1 MTSISAIPP
10 STGVT
15 PTLPVRA
22 AAAQASDA
30 GAQILQALQS
40 LDDLIPPG
48 TTATAEVL
56 ATRPAGQNFQFLL
69 QLQLAQGGSVLLTT
83 QSPTNNLPVGSQ
95 LLVST
100 LGSTQLAVLLQ
111 SLDGGEAPPPPLQQL
126 DLRQLPVGTTLQ
138 LRVLSSLLQQ
148 TPGAAPNYEVLAK
161 ALTSSLEGRQ
171 LKLESPRPVPVGSL
185 LTVVIKDSQEVAV
198 LPLAQRLDQLDID
211 RQLQSQGQRQLSM
224 NGLLQWLQEALPEQE
239 LPPTVGAALK
249 ALLANL
255 EDSETLTTP
264 QGWAR
269 ALARSGLQLEQQ
281 LLDRTGPDIGED
293 FKANLLRLV
302 DRLLASA
309 PGDPLRN
316 PQVLAQTA
324 QQNLPDALRRALG
337 GAASVS
343 RQPSALDFPLGE
355 RDGRGLAATNAELDE
370 LLQLATGVIARLQ
383 THQLASLAQTQVL
396 PDGYYLSTWQTEIPW
411 RDGERLGA
419 VQVRFQEERPPP
431 DARGEARDSLWK
443 VELAFDLAP
452 LGPLQVKAQLA
463 SGRLSSEFWAEK
475 GATAVL
481 IDTELPHLRER
492 LLAAGFVVGDLSS
505 RQGRPARNPRTALEQ
520 RWIDDTA

>member
-1 MTSISAIPP
+1 MNSISAIPP
-10 STGVT
+10 SVGVT
-15 PTLPVRA
+15 PALPVRA

-48 TTATAEVL
+48 STATAEVL

-111 SLDGGEAPPPPLQQL
+111 SLEGGAPPPPLQQL

-138 LRVLSSLLQQ
+138 LRVLSNLLQQ
-148 TPGAAPNYEVLAK
+148 SPGTAPTYEVIAK
-161 ALTSSLEGRQ
+161 ALSSNLEGRQ
-171 LKLESPRPVPVGSL
+171 LKLESARPVPVGSL
-185 LTVVIKDSQEVAV
+185 LTVVIKDSQEVTV
-198 LPLAQRLDQLDID
+198 LPMAQRLDQLDID
-211 RQLQSQGQRQLSM
+211 RQLQGQGQRQLSM
-224 NGLLQWLQEALPEQE
+224 NALLQWLEDVPEAD
-239 LPPTVGAALK
+239 LPPSVGAALK
-249 ALLANL
+249 SLLANL
-255 EDSETLTTP
+255 EHTEALTTA
-264 QGWAR
+264 QGWTR

-281 LLDRTGPDIGED
+281 LLDRSGPDLQED

-302 DRLLASA
+302 DRLLASV
-309 PGDPLRN
+309 PGDALRN
-316 PQVLAQTA
+316 PQVAVQTA

-337 GAASVS
+337 DAATAN
-343 RQPSALDFPLGE
+343 RQPTALDFPLGE
-355 RDGRGLAATNAELDE
+355 RDGRGLSAANAELDE

-431 DARGEARDSLWK
+431 DSRGEARDSLWK

-452 LGPLQVKAQLA
+452 LGPLQVRAQLA

-475 GATAVL
+475 GATATL
-481 IDTELPHLRER
+481 IDTELPHLRDR

-505 RQGRPARNPRTALEQ
+505 RQGRPARNPRTSLEQ

>member
-15 PTLPVRA
+15 STLPVRA

-148 TPGAAPNYEVLAK
+148 TPGAAPSYEVLAK

-281 LLDRTGPDIGED
+281 LLDRSGPDIGED

-481 IDTELPHLRER
+481 IDTELPHLREQ

>member
-48 TTATAEVL
+48 TTASAEVL

-111 SLDGGEAPPPPLQQL
+111 SLDGEAPPPPLQHL

-148 TPGAAPNYEVLAK
+148 TPGAAPSYEVLAK

-198 LPLAQRLDQLDID
+198 MPLAQRLDQLDID

-224 NGLLQWLQEALPEQE
+224 NGLLQWLQDALPEQE
-239 LPPTVGAALK
+239 LPPAVGAALK

-255 EDSETLTTP
+255 EDTETLATP

-281 LLDRTGPDIGED
+281 LLDRTGPDVGED

-302 DRLLASA
+302 DRLLASV

-337 GAASVS
+337 GAATTS
-343 RQPSALDFPLGE
+343 RQPSDLDFPLGE

>member
-1 MTSISAIPP
+1 MNSISAIPP
-10 STGVT
+10 SVGVT
-15 PTLPVRA
+15 PALPVRA

-40 LDDLIPPG
+40 LEDLIPPG
-48 TTATAEVL
+48 STATAEVL

-111 SLDGGEAPPPPLQQL
+111 SLEGDAPPPPLQQL

-138 LRVLSSLLQQ
+138 LRVLSNLLQQ
-148 TPGAAPNYEVLAK
+148 QPGTAPTYEVIAK
-161 ALTSSLEGRQ
+161 ALSSNLEGRQ
-171 LKLESPRPVPVGSL
+171 LKLESARPVPVGSL
-185 LTVVIKDSQEVAV
+185 LTVVIKDSQEVTV
-198 LPLAQRLDQLDID
+198 LPMAQRLDQLDID
-211 RQLQSQGQRQLSM
+211 RQLQGQGQRQLSM
-224 NGLLQWLQEALPEQE
+224 NALLQWLEDVPEAD
-239 LPPTVGAALK
+239 LPPSVGAALK
-249 ALLANL
+249 SLLANL
-255 EDSETLTTP
+255 EHTEALTTA
-264 QGWAR
+264 QGWTR

-281 LLDRTGPDIGED
+281 LLDRSGPDLQED

-302 DRLLASA
+302 DRLLASV
-309 PGDPLRN
+309 PGDALRN
-316 PQVLAQTA
+316 PQVAVQTA

-337 GAASVS
+337 DAATAN
-343 RQPSALDFPLGE
+343 RQPTALDFPLGE
-355 RDGRGLAATNAELDE
+355 RDGRGLSAANAELDE

-431 DARGEARDSLWK
+431 DSRGEARDSLWK

-452 LGPLQVKAQLA
+452 LGPLQVRAQLA

-475 GATAVL
+475 GATATL
-481 IDTELPHLRER
+481 IDTELPHLRDR

-505 RQGRPARNPRTALEQ
+505 RQGRPARNPRTSLEQ

>member
-1 MTSISAIPP
+1 MTSISAIQP
-10 STGVT
+10 SVGVT
-15 PTLPVRA
+15 PALPVRA

-48 TTATAEVL
+48 STATAEVL
-56 ATRPAGQNFQFLL
+56 ATRPAGQSFQFLL
-69 QLQLAQGGSVLLTT
+69 QLQLAEGGSVLLTT

-111 SLDGGEAPPPPLQQL
+111 SLEGDAPPPPLQQL

-148 TPGAAPNYEVLAK
+148 PPGATPTYEVIAK
-161 ALTSSLEGRQ
+161 ALSSSLEGRQ

-185 LTVVIKDSQEVAV
+185 LTVVIKDSQEVMV
-198 LPLAQRLDQLDID
+198 LPMAQRLDQLDID
-211 RQLQSQGQRQLSM
+211 RQLQGQGQRQLSM
-224 NGLLQWLQEALPEQE
+224 NALLQWLEDVPEAE
-239 LPPTVGAALK
+239 LPPSVGAALK
-249 ALLANL
+249 SLLANL
-255 EDSETLTTP
+255 ETTEALGTP

-281 LLDRTGPDIGED
+281 LLDRGGPDLQED

-302 DRLLASA
+302 DRLLASV
-309 PGDPLRN
+309 PGEALRN
-316 PQVLAQTA
+316 PQVAIQTA

-337 GAASVS
+337 DAATAS
-343 RQPSALDFPLGE
+343 RQPTALDFPLGE
-355 RDGRGLAATNAELDE
+355 RDGRGLSAANAELDE

-431 DARGEARDSLWK
+431 DSHGEARDSLWK

-452 LGPLQVKAQLA
+452 LGPLQVRAQLA

-475 GATAVL
+475 GATATL
-481 IDTELPHLRER
+481 IDTELPHLRDR

-505 RQGRPARNPRTALEQ
+505 RQGRPARHPRTTLEQ

>member
-1 MTSISAIPP
+1 MNSISAIPP
-10 STGVT
+10 SVGVT
-15 PTLPVRA
+15 PALPVRA

-48 TTATAEVL
+48 STATAEVL

-69 QLQLAQGGSVLLTT
+69 QLQLAQGSSVLLTT

-111 SLDGGEAPPPPLQQL
+111 SLEGDAPPPPLQQL

-138 LRVLSSLLQQ
+138 LRVLSNLLQQ
-148 TPGAAPNYEVLAK
+148 SPGTAPTYEVIAK
-161 ALTSSLEGRQ
+161 ALSSNLEGRQ
-171 LKLESPRPVPVGSL
+171 LKLESARPVPVGSL
-185 LTVVIKDSQEVAV
+185 LTVVIKDSQEVTV
-198 LPLAQRLDQLDID
+198 LPMAQRLDQLDID
-211 RQLQSQGQRQLSM
+211 RQLQGQGQRQLSM
-224 NGLLQWLQEALPEQE
+224 NALLQWLEDVPEAD
-239 LPPTVGAALK
+239 LPPSVGAALK
-249 ALLANL
+249 SLLANL
-255 EDSETLTTP
+255 EHTEALTTA
-264 QGWAR
+264 QGWTR

-281 LLDRTGPDIGED
+281 LLDRSGPDLQED

-302 DRLLASA
+302 DRLLASV
-309 PGDPLRN
+309 PGDALRN
-316 PQVLAQTA
+316 PQVAVQTA

-337 GAASVS
+337 DAATAN
-343 RQPSALDFPLGE
+343 RQPTALDFPLGE
-355 RDGRGLAATNAELDE
+355 RDGRGLSAANAELDE

-383 THQLASLAQTQVL
+383 THQLASLAQTQIL

-431 DARGEARDSLWK
+431 DSRGEARDSLWK

-452 LGPLQVKAQLA
+452 LGPLQVRAQLA

-475 GATAVL
+475 GATATL
-481 IDTELPHLRER
+481 IDTELPHLRDR

-505 RQGRPARNPRTALEQ
+505 RQGRPARNPRTSLEQ

>member
-1 MTSISAIPP
+1 MNSISAIPP
-10 STGVT
+10 SVGVT
-15 PTLPVRA
+15 PALPVRA

-48 TTATAEVL
+48 STATAEVL

-111 SLDGGEAPPPPLQQL
+111 SLEGDAPPPPLQQL

-138 LRVLSSLLQQ
+138 LRVLSNLLQQ
-148 TPGAAPNYEVLAK
+148 SPGTAPTYEVIAK
-161 ALTSSLEGRQ
+161 ALSSNLEGRQ
-171 LKLESPRPVPVGSL
+171 LKLESARPVPVGSL
-185 LTVVIKDSQEVAV
+185 LTVVIKDSQEVTV
-198 LPLAQRLDQLDID
+198 LPMAQRLDQLDID
-211 RQLQSQGQRQLSM
+211 RQLQGQGQRQLSM
-224 NGLLQWLQEALPEQE
+224 NALLQWLEDVPEAD
-239 LPPTVGAALK
+239 LPPSVGAALK
-249 ALLANL
+249 SLLANL
-255 EDSETLTTP
+255 EHTEALTTA
-264 QGWAR
+264 QGWTR

-281 LLDRTGPDIGED
+281 LLDRSGPDLQED

-302 DRLLASA
+302 DRLLANV
-309 PGDPLRN
+309 PGDALRN
-316 PQVLAQTA
+316 PQVAVQTA

-337 GAASVS
+337 DAATAN
-343 RQPSALDFPLGE
+343 RQPTALDFPLGE
-355 RDGRGLAATNAELDE
+355 RDGRGLSAANAELDE

-431 DARGEARDSLWK
+431 DSRGEARDSLWK

-452 LGPLQVKAQLA
+452 LGPLQVRAQLA

-475 GATAVL
+475 NATATL
-481 IDTELPHLRER
+481 IDTELPHLRDR

-505 RQGRPARNPRTALEQ
+505 RQGRPARNPRTSLEQ

>member
-10 STGVT
+10 SIGVT

-22 AAAQASDA
+22 AAAQASDT

-111 SLDGGEAPPPPLQQL
+111 SLDGEAPPPPLQQL

-148 TPGAAPNYEVLAK
+148 NGGTPSYEVLAK

-198 LPLAQRLDQLDID
+198 MPLAQRLDQLDID

-224 NGLLQWLQEALPEQE
+224 NGLLQWLQDALPEQD
-239 LPPTVGAALK
+239 LPPAVGTALK

-255 EDSETLTTP
+255 EETETFTTP

-281 LLDRTGPDIGED
+281 LLDRSGPDVGED

-302 DRLLASA
+302 DRLLANV

-316 PQVLAQTA
+316 PQVLAQTV

-337 GAASVS
+337 DTSPSS

-355 RDGRGLAATNAELDE
+355 RDGRGLAATNAELEE

-431 DARGEARDSLWK
+431 DNRGEARDSLWK

-475 GATAVL
+475 GATATL

-505 RQGRPARNPRTALEQ
+505 RQGRPARNPRTTLEQ

>member
-1 MTSISAIPP
+1 MTSISAIQP
-10 STGVT
+10 SPGVT

-22 AAAQASDA
+22 AASAADT

-56 ATRPAGQNFQFLL
+56 ATRTAGQSFQFLL

-83 QSPTNNLPVGSQ
+83 QSPTNSLPVGSQ
-95 LLVST
+95 LLVSI

-111 SLDGGEAPPPPLQQL
+111 SLDGEAAPPPLQQL

-138 LRVLSSLLQQ
+138 LRVVSNQLQQ
-148 TPGAAPNYEVLAK
+148 GGTAPSYEVIAK

-171 LKLESPRPVPVGSL
+171 LQLESLRPVPVGSL
-185 LTVVIKDSQEVAV
+185 LTVVIKDSQEVTV
-198 LPLAQRLDQLDID
+198 LPMAQRLDQLDID
-211 RQLQSQGQRQLSM
+211 RQLQGQGQRQLSM
-224 NGLLQWLQEALPEQE
+224 NALLQWLQDALPEQE
-239 LPPTVGAALK
+239 LPPAVSTALK
-249 ALLANL
+249 ALLGNL
-255 EDSETLTTP
+255 ADSEALTTP
-264 QGWAR
+264 EGWTR

-281 LLDRTGPDIGED
+281 LLERNAPNLQED

-302 DRLLASA
+302 DRLLASLPEDA
-309 PGDPLRN
+309 LRN
-316 PQVLAQTA
+316 PQVAAQAA

-337 GAASVS
+337 GAANPG
-343 RQPSALDFPLGE
+343 RQPTALDFPLGE
-355 RDGRGLAATNAELDE
+355 RDGRGLSATNAELDE

-431 DARGEARDSLWK
+431 DSQGEARDSLWK

-452 LGPLQVKAQLA
+452 LGPLQVRAKLA

-475 GATAVL
+475 GATALL

-505 RQGRPARNPRTALEQ
+505 RQGRPARHPRTSLEQ

>member
-1 MTSISAIPP
+1 MNSISAIPP
-10 STGVT
+10 SVGVT
-15 PTLPVRA
+15 PALPVRA

-48 TTATAEVL
+48 STATAEVL

-111 SLDGGEAPPPPLQQL
+111 SLEGDAPPPPLQQL

-138 LRVLSSLLQQ
+138 LRVLSNLLQQ
-148 TPGAAPNYEVLAK
+148 SPGTAPTYEVIAK
-161 ALTSSLEGRQ
+161 ALSSNLEGRQ
-171 LKLESPRPVPVGSL
+171 LKLESARPVPVGSL
-185 LTVVIKDSQEVAV
+185 LTVVIKDSQEVTV
-198 LPLAQRLDQLDID
+198 LPMAQRLDQLDID
-211 RQLQSQGQRQLSM
+211 RQLQGQGQRQLSM
-224 NGLLQWLQEALPEQE
+224 NALLQWLEDVPEAD
-239 LPPTVGAALK
+239 LPPSVGAALK
-249 ALLANL
+249 SLLANL
-255 EDSETLTTP
+255 EHTEALTTA
-264 QGWAR
+264 QGWTR

-281 LLDRTGPDIGED
+281 LLDRSGPDLQED

-302 DRLLASA
+302 DRLLASV
-309 PGDPLRN
+309 PGDALRN
-316 PQVLAQTA
+316 PQVAVQTA

-337 GAASVS
+337 DAATAN
-343 RQPSALDFPLGE
+343 RQPTALDFPLGE
-355 RDGRGLAATNAELDE
+355 RDGRGLSAANAELDE

-431 DARGEARDSLWK
+431 DSRGEARDSLWK

-452 LGPLQVKAQLA
+452 LGPLQVRAQLA

-475 GATAVL
+475 GATATL
-481 IDTELPHLRER
+481 IDTELPHLRDR

-505 RQGRPARNPRTALEQ
+505 RQGRPARNPRTSLEQ

>member
-1 MTSISAIPP
+1 MNSISAIPP
-10 STGVT
+10 SVGVT
-15 PTLPVRA
+15 PALPVRA

-48 TTATAEVL
+48 STATAEVL

-111 SLDGGEAPPPPLQQL
+111 SLEGDAPPPPLQQL

-138 LRVLSSLLQQ
+138 LRVLSNLLQQ
-148 TPGAAPNYEVLAK
+148 SPGTAPTYEVIAK
-161 ALTSSLEGRQ
+161 ALSSNLEGRQ
-171 LKLESPRPVPVGSL
+171 LKLESARPVPVGSL
-185 LTVVIKDSQEVAV
+185 LTVVIKDSQEVTV
-198 LPLAQRLDQLDID
+198 LPMAQRLDQLDID
-211 RQLQSQGQRQLSM
+211 RQLQGQGQRQLSM
-224 NGLLQWLQEALPEQE
+224 SALLQWLEDVPEAD
-239 LPPTVGAALK
+239 LPPSVGAALK
-249 ALLANL
+249 SLLANL
-255 EDSETLTTP
+255 EHTEALTTA
-264 QGWAR
+264 QGWTR

-281 LLDRTGPDIGED
+281 LLDRSGPDLQED

-302 DRLLASA
+302 DRLLASV
-309 PGDPLRN
+309 PGDALRN
-316 PQVLAQTA
+316 PQVAVQTA

-337 GAASVS
+337 DAATAN
-343 RQPSALDFPLGE
+343 RQPTALDFPLGE
-355 RDGRGLAATNAELDE
+355 RDGRGLSAANAELDE

-431 DARGEARDSLWK
+431 DSRGEARDSLWK

-452 LGPLQVKAQLA
+452 LGPLQVRAQLA

-475 GATAVL
+475 GATATL
-481 IDTELPHLRER
+481 IDTELPHLRDR

-505 RQGRPARNPRTALEQ
+505 RQGRPARNPRTSLEQ

>member
-1 MTSISAIPP
+1 MPSIPAISLSP
-10 STGVT
+10 GVT

-40 LDDLIPPG
+40 LDDLIPAG

-100 LGSTQLAVLLQ
+100 LNSTQLAVLLQ
-111 SLDGGEAPPPPLQQL
+111 SLDGVEAPPPPLQQL

-148 TPGAAPNYEVLAK
+148 TNGTPSYEVIAK
-161 ALTSSLEGRQ
+161 ALTSSLEGKQ

-185 LTVVIKDSQEVAV
+185 LTVVIKDSQEVTV

-211 RQLQSQGQRQLSM
+211 HQLQSQGQRQLSM
-224 NGLLQWLQEALPEQE
+224 NGLLQWLQDALPEQE
-239 LPPTVGAALK
+239 LPPSVGSALK

-255 EDSETLTTP
+255 EDTEALTTP
-264 QGWAR
+264 QGWTR

-281 LLDRTGPDIGED
+281 LLDRSGSDIQED

-302 DRLLASA
+302 DRLLANV

-337 GAASVS
+337 GVASAN
-343 RQPSALDFPLGE
+343 RQPTALDFPLGE
-355 RDGRGLAATNAELDE
+355 RDGRGLSATNAELDE

-431 DARGEARDSLWK
+431 DTRGETRDSLWK

-452 LGPLQVKAQLA
+452 LGPLQVRAQLA

-505 RQGRPARNPRTALEQ
+505 RQGRPARNPRTSLEQ

>member
-1 MTSISAIPP
+1 MTPISAIPP
-10 STGVT
+10 SVGVT
-15 PTLPVRA
+15 PALPVRA

-48 TTATAEVL
+48 STATAEVL

-111 SLDGGEAPPPPLQQL
+111 SLEGDAPPPPLQQL

-148 TPGAAPNYEVLAK
+148 QPGAAPTYEVIAK
-161 ALTSSLEGRQ
+161 ALSSNLEGRQ
-171 LKLESPRPVPVGSL
+171 LKLESARPVPVGSL
-185 LTVVIKDSQEVAV
+185 LTVVIKDRQEVTV
-198 LPLAQRLDQLDID
+198 LPMAQRLDQLDID
-211 RQLQSQGQRQLSM
+211 RQLQGQGQRQLSM
-224 NGLLQWLQEALPEQE
+224 SALLQWLEDVPEAE
-239 LPPTVGAALK
+239 LPPSVGAALK

-255 EDSETLTTP
+255 EHTEALTTA
-264 QGWAR
+264 QGWTR

-281 LLDRTGPDIGED
+281 LLERGGPDLQED

-302 DRLLASA
+302 DRLLASV
-309 PGDPLRN
+309 PGDALRN
-316 PQVLAQTA
+316 PQVAAQAA

-337 GAASVS
+337 GAATAS
-343 RQPSALDFPLGE
+343 RQPTALDFPLGE
-355 RDGRGLAATNAELDE
+355 RDGRGLSAANAELDE

-431 DARGEARDSLWK
+431 DTRGEARDSLWK

-452 LGPLQVKAQLA
+452 LGPLQVRAQLA

-475 GATAVL
+475 GATATL
-481 IDTELPHLRER
+481 IDTELPHLRDR

-505 RQGRPARNPRTALEQ
+505 RQGRPARHPRTSLEQ

>member
-1 MTSISAIPP
+1 MNSISAIPP
-10 STGVT
+10 SVGVT
-15 PTLPVRA
+15 PALPVRA

-48 TTATAEVL
+48 STATAEVL

-111 SLDGGEAPPPPLQQL
+111 SLEGDAPPPPLQQL

-138 LRVLSSLLQQ
+138 LRVLSNLLQQ
-148 TPGAAPNYEVLAK
+148 SPGTAPTYEVIAK
-161 ALTSSLEGRQ
+161 ALSSNLEGRQ
-171 LKLESPRPVPVGSL
+171 LKLESARPVPVGSL
-185 LTVVIKDSQEVAV
+185 LTVVIKDSQEVTV
-198 LPLAQRLDQLDID
+198 LPMAQRLDQLDID
-211 RQLQSQGQRQLSM
+211 RQLQGQGQRQLSM
-224 NGLLQWLQEALPEQE
+224 NALLQWLEDVPEAD
-239 LPPTVGAALK
+239 LPPSVGAALK
-249 ALLANL
+249 SLLANL
-255 EDSETLTTP
+255 EHTEALTTA
-264 QGWAR
+264 QGWTR

-281 LLDRTGPDIGED
+281 LLDRSGPDLQED

-302 DRLLASA
+302 DRLLASV
-309 PGDPLRN
+309 PGDALRN
-316 PQVLAQTA
+316 PQVAVQTA

-337 GAASVS
+337 DAATAN
-343 RQPSALDFPLGE
+343 RQPTALDFPLGE
-355 RDGRGLAATNAELDE
+355 RDGRGLSAANAELDE

-431 DARGEARDSLWK
+431 DSRGEARDSLWK

-452 LGPLQVKAQLA
+452 LGPLQVRAHFA

-475 GATAVL
+475 GATATL
-481 IDTELPHLRER
+481 IDTELPHLRDR

-505 RQGRPARNPRTALEQ
+505 RQGRPARNPRTSLEQ

>member
-1 MTSISAIPP
+1 MNSISAIPP
-10 STGVT
+10 SVGVT
-15 PTLPVRA
+15 PALPVRA

-48 TTATAEVL
+48 STATAEVL

-111 SLDGGEAPPPPLQQL
+111 SLEGDAPPPPLQQL

-138 LRVLSSLLQQ
+138 LRVLSNLLQQ
-148 TPGAAPNYEVLAK
+148 SSGTAPTYEVIAK
-161 ALTSSLEGRQ
+161 ALSSNLEGRQ
-171 LKLESPRPVPVGSL
+171 LKLESARPVPVGSL
-185 LTVVIKDSQEVAV
+185 LTVVIKDSQEVTV
-198 LPLAQRLDQLDID
+198 LPMAQRLDQLDID
-211 RQLQSQGQRQLSM
+211 RQLQGQGQRQLSM
-224 NGLLQWLQEALPEQE
+224 NALLQWLEDVPEAD
-239 LPPTVGAALK
+239 LPPSVGAALK
-249 ALLANL
+249 SLLANL
-255 EDSETLTTP
+255 EHTEALTTA
-264 QGWAR
+264 QGWTR

-281 LLDRTGPDIGED
+281 LLDRSGPDLQED

-302 DRLLASA
+302 DRLLASV
-309 PGDPLRN
+309 PGDALRN
-316 PQVLAQTA
+316 PQVAVQTA

-337 GAASVS
+337 DAATAN
-343 RQPSALDFPLGE
+343 RQPTALDFPLGE
-355 RDGRGLAATNAELDE
+355 RDGRGLSAANAELDE

-431 DARGEARDSLWK
+431 DSRGEARDSLWK

-452 LGPLQVKAQLA
+452 LGPLQVRAQLA

-475 GATAVL
+475 GATATL
-481 IDTELPHLRER
+481 IDTELPHLRDR

-505 RQGRPARNPRTALEQ
+505 RQGRPARNPRTSLEQ

>member
-10 STGVT
+10 SVGVT
-15 PTLPVRA
+15 PALPIRA
-22 AAAQASDA
+22 AVAQTSDA

-48 TTATAEVL
+48 STATAEVL
-56 ATRPAGQNFQFLL
+56 ATRPAGQSFQFLL
-69 QLQLAQGGSVLLTT
+69 QLQLAQGGSVLLTA
-83 QSPTNNLPVGSQ
+83 QSPTNNLPVGGQ

-111 SLDGGEAPPPPLQQL
+111 SLEGDAPPPPLQQL

-148 TPGAAPNYEVLAK
+148 PPGATPTYEVIAK

-171 LKLESPRPVPVGSL
+171 LKLESSRPVPVGSL
-185 LTVVIKDSQEVAV
+185 LTVVIKDSQEVTV
-198 LPLAQRLDQLDID
+198 LPMAQRLDQLDID
-211 RQLQSQGQRQLSM
+211 RQLQGQGQRQLSM
-224 NGLLQWLQEALPEQE
+224 NALLQWLEDAPEAD
-239 LPPTVGAALK
+239 LPPSVTAALK
-249 ALLANL
+249 SLLANL
-255 EDSETLTTP
+255 APTEAFTTP
-264 QGWAR
+264 QGWTR
-269 ALARSGLQLEQQ
+269 ALARSGLQLEQR
-281 LLDRTGPDIGED
+281 LLDRSGPDLQED

-302 DRLLASA
+302 ERLLASV
-309 PGDPLRN
+309 PGDALRN
-316 PQVLAQTA
+316 PQLATQTA

-337 GAASVS
+337 DAATAS
-343 RQPSALDFPLGE
+343 RQPTALDFPLGE
-355 RDGRGLAATNAELDE
+355 RDGRGVSAANAELDE

-431 DARGEARDSLWK
+431 DAHGDAHDSLWK

-452 LGPLQVKAQLA
+452 LGPLQVRAQLA

-475 GATAVL
+475 GATAML

-505 RQGRPARNPRTALEQ
+505 RQGRPARHPRTSLEQ

>member
-10 STGVT
+10 SAGVT
-15 PTLPVRA
+15 PALPVRA

-40 LDDLIPPG
+40 LNDLIPPG
-48 TTATAEVL
+48 STATAEVL
-56 ATRPAGQNFQFLL
+56 ATRPAGQSFQFLL
-69 QLQLAQGGSVLLTT
+69 QVQLAQGGSVLLTT

-111 SLDGGEAPPPPLQQL
+111 SLEGDAPPPPLQQL

-148 TPGAAPNYEVLAK
+148 PPGATPTYEVIAK
-161 ALTSSLEGRQ
+161 ALSSSLEGRQ

-185 LTVVIKDSQEVAV
+185 LTVVIKDSQEVSV
-198 LPLAQRLDQLDID
+198 LPMAQRLDQLDID

-224 NGLLQWLQEALPEQE
+224 NALLQWLEDAPEAE
-239 LPPTVGAALK
+239 LPPSVSSALK

-255 EDSETLTTP
+255 EDTEALTTV
-264 QGWAR
+264 QGWTR

-281 LLDRTGPDIGED
+281 LLDRGGPELQED

-302 DRLLASA
+302 DRLLASV
-309 PGDPLRN
+309 PGDALRN
-316 PQVLAQTA
+316 PQVAAQAA
-324 QQNLPDALRRALG
+324 QQNLPEALRRALG
-337 GAASVS
+337 GAATAN
-343 RQPSALDFPLGE
+343 RQPTALDFPLGE
-355 RDGRGLAATNAELDE
+355 RDGRGLSAANAELDE

-431 DARGEARDSLWK
+431 DTGGEARDSLWK

-452 LGPLQVKAQLA
+452 LGPLQVRAQLA

-475 GATAVL
+475 GATATL

-505 RQGRPARNPRTALEQ
+505 RQGRPARHPRTSLEQ

>member
-1 MTSISAIPP
+1 MNSISAIPP
-10 STGVT
+10 SVGVT
-15 PTLPVRA
+15 PALPVRA

-48 TTATAEVL
+48 STATAEVL

-111 SLDGGEAPPPPLQQL
+111 SLEGDAPPPPLQQL

-138 LRVLSSLLQQ
+138 LRVLSNLLQQ
-148 TPGAAPNYEVLAK
+148 SPGTAPTYEVIAK
-161 ALTSSLEGRQ
+161 ALSSNLEGRQ
-171 LKLESPRPVPVGSL
+171 LKLESARPVPVGSL
-185 LTVVIKDSQEVAV
+185 LTVVIKDSQEVTV
-198 LPLAQRLDQLDID
+198 LPMAQRLDQLDID
-211 RQLQSQGQRQLSM
+211 RQLQGQGQRQLSM
-224 NGLLQWLQEALPEQE
+224 NALLQWLEDVPEAD
-239 LPPTVGAALK
+239 LPPSVGAALK
-249 ALLANL
+249 SLLANL
-255 EDSETLTTP
+255 EHTEALTTA
-264 QGWAR
+264 QGWTR

-281 LLDRTGPDIGED
+281 LLDRSGPDLQED

-302 DRLLASA
+302 DRLLASV
-309 PGDPLRN
+309 PGDALRN
-316 PQVLAQTA
+316 PQVAVQTA

-337 GAASVS
+337 DAATAN
-343 RQPSALDFPLGE
+343 RQPTALDFPLGE
-355 RDGRGLAATNAELDE
+355 RDGRGLSAANAELEE

-431 DARGEARDSLWK
+431 DSRGEARDSLWK

-452 LGPLQVKAQLA
+452 LGPLQVRAQLA

-475 GATAVL
+475 GATATL
-481 IDTELPHLRER
+481 IDTELPHLRDR

-505 RQGRPARNPRTALEQ
+505 RQGRPARNPRTSLEQ

>member
-1 MTSISAIPP
+1 MNSISAIPP
-10 STGVT
+10 SIGVT
-15 PTLPVRA
+15 PALPVRA

-48 TTATAEVL
+48 STATAEVL

-111 SLDGGEAPPPPLQQL
+111 SLEGDAPPPPLQQL

-138 LRVLSSLLQQ
+138 LRVLSNLLQQ
-148 TPGAAPNYEVLAK
+148 SPGTAPTYEVIAK
-161 ALTSSLEGRQ
+161 ALSSNLEGRQ
-171 LKLESPRPVPVGSL
+171 LKLESARPVPVGSL
-185 LTVVIKDSQEVAV
+185 LTVVIKDSQEVTV
-198 LPLAQRLDQLDID
+198 LPMAQRLDQLDID
-211 RQLQSQGQRQLSM
+211 RQLQGQGQRQLSM
-224 NGLLQWLQEALPEQE
+224 NALLQWLEDVPEAD
-239 LPPTVGAALK
+239 LPPSVGAALK
-249 ALLANL
+249 SLLANL
-255 EDSETLTTP
+255 EHTEALTTA
-264 QGWAR
+264 QGWTR

-281 LLDRTGPDIGED
+281 LLDRSGPDLQED

-302 DRLLASA
+302 DRLLASV
-309 PGDPLRN
+309 PGDALRN
-316 PQVLAQTA
+316 PQVAVQTA

-337 GAASVS
+337 DAATAN
-343 RQPSALDFPLGE
+343 RQPTALDFPLGE
-355 RDGRGLAATNAELDE
+355 RDGRGLSAANAELDE

-431 DARGEARDSLWK
+431 DSRGEARDSLWK

-452 LGPLQVKAQLA
+452 LGPLQVRAQLA

-475 GATAVL
+475 GATATL
-481 IDTELPHLRER
+481 IDTELPHLRDR

-505 RQGRPARNPRTALEQ
+505 RQGRPARNPRTSLEQ

>member
-1 MTSISAIPP
+1 MNSFSAIPP
-10 STGVT
+10 SVGVT
-15 PTLPVRA
+15 PALPVRA

-48 TTATAEVL
+48 STATAEVL

-111 SLDGGEAPPPPLQQL
+111 SLEGDAPPPPLQQL

-138 LRVLSSLLQQ
+138 LRVLSNLLQQ
-148 TPGAAPNYEVLAK
+148 SPGTTPTYEVIAK
-161 ALTSSLEGRQ
+161 ALSSNLEGRQ
-171 LKLESPRPVPVGSL
+171 LKLESARPVPVGSL
-185 LTVVIKDSQEVAV
+185 LTVVIKDSQEVTV
-198 LPLAQRLDQLDID
+198 LPMAQRLDQLDID
-211 RQLQSQGQRQLSM
+211 RQLQGQGQRQLSM
-224 NGLLQWLQEALPEQE
+224 NALLQWLEDVPEAD
-239 LPPTVGAALK
+239 LPPSVGAALK
-249 ALLANL
+249 SLLANL
-255 EDSETLTTP
+255 EHTEALTTA
-264 QGWAR
+264 QGWTR

-281 LLDRTGPDIGED
+281 LLDRSGPDLQED

-302 DRLLASA
+302 DRLLASV
-309 PGDPLRN
+309 PGDALRN
-316 PQVLAQTA
+316 PQVAVQTA

-337 GAASVS
+337 DAATAN
-343 RQPSALDFPLGE
+343 RQPTALDFPLGE
-355 RDGRGLAATNAELDE
+355 RDGRGLSAANAELDE

-431 DARGEARDSLWK
+431 DSRGEARDSLWK

-452 LGPLQVKAQLA
+452 LGPLQVRAQLA

-475 GATAVL
+475 GATATL
-481 IDTELPHLRER
+481 IDTELPHLRDR

-505 RQGRPARNPRTALEQ
+505 RQGRPARNPRTSLEQ